1 MTFSISIDTLTL
13 IVSGILLLMALV
25 TPLLSPHFRRLR
37 HDAPQSAIDQP
48 HVTVLLVSN
57 GDHVALDEHLPIYLT
72 QDYAP
77 GYDVVVVSEKADAE
91 TDNVLKRYA
100 NNERLYSTFVPES
113 SRYMSKNK
121 LAITLGVKAAKN
133 DWIVLTDPRCK
144 PMGSD
149 WLSSLSQSLA
159 DHDSIVLGYVNY
171 SEESKPY
178 HRFEQMHTA
187 LYLLRAAQNGNAY
200 RTNCPLLAF
209 KKSEFMESNGF
220 QEHLRYSIGEYD
232 FLVNKYA
239 KLGEHGIT
247 VSPDAWL
254 TENAISEKT
263 WQNRQVYHEE
273 TKKHLEGGLG
283 LRTQFLTDQTML
295 HLNYIVV
302 LAVMVFAALTS
313 RWILLGV
320 SVAALVLSLMLRIVN
335 GKRALQAMGVSIPS
349 WKNGASPNIR
359 RKEIRRKSC
368 GILLPTNIKN
378 GSATWSLSPR
388 SARAGGTLKK
398 HVRTK
403 PTAKKSAAYKRGLES
418 SLCRLF
424 FVKANDS
431 PIFQPLFQPCQK
443 YASADRD
450 DAENVNTQIDQPTVL

>member
-37 HDAPQSAIDQP
+37 HDAPQSAIDLP
-48 HVTVLLVSN
+48 RVTVLLVSN

-187 LYLLRAAQNGNAY
+187 LYLLRAAQRGKAY
-200 RTNCPLLAF
+200 RTNCPLVAF
-209 KKSEFMESNGF
+209 KKKDFMENNGF
-220 QEHLRYSIGEYD
+220 LEHLRYSIGEYD
-232 FLVNKYA
+232 FLVNKYG
-239 KLGEHGIT
+239 KLGDSEVAI
-247 VSPDAWL
+247 SPQTWL
-254 TENAISEKT
+254 TEDPIHEKT
-263 WQNRQVYHEE
+263 WQNRQVYYEE
-273 TKKHLEGGLG
+273 TKKHLEGGMG
-283 LRTQFLTDQTML
+283 VRTLFLTDQMML
-295 HLNYIVV
+295 HLNYI
-302 LAVMVFAALTS
+302 LEFAAMAFAGLTS
-313 RWILLGV
+313 RWVLLGV
-320 SVAALVLSLMLRIVN
+320 VLLSLVITCLLRTLN
-335 GKRALQAMGVSIPS
+335 GKRAMKEMGVSIPS
-349 WKNGASPNIR
+349 WKVVPYEVSMLWRNMMTRLRYEYAD
-359 RKEIRRKSC
+359 
-368 GILLPTNIKN
+368 KN
-378 GSATWSLSPR
+378 DFISH
-388 SARAGGTLKK
+388 K
-398 HVRTK
+398 V
-403 PTAKKSAAYKRGLES
+403 
-418 SLCRLF
+418 
-424 FVKANDS
+424 
-431 PIFQPLFQPCQK
+431 
-443 YASADRD
+443 
-450 DAENVNTQIDQPTVL
+450 

>member
-37 HDAPQSAIDQP
+37 NDAPQSAIDLP
-48 HVTVLLVSN
+48 RVTVLLVSN
-57 GDHVALDEHLPIYLT
+57 GDHVALDAHLPIYLT

-187 LYLLRAAQNGNAY
+187 LYLLRAAQRGEAY
-200 RTNCPLLAF
+200 RTNCPLVAF
-209 KKSEFMESNGF
+209 KKKEFMENNGF
-220 QEHLRYSIGEYD
+220 LEHLRYSIGEYD
-232 FLVNKYA
+232 FLVNKYG
-239 KLGEHGIT
+239 KLGDSEVAI
-247 VSPDAWL
+247 SPQTWL
-254 TENAISEKT
+254 TEDPIHEKT
-263 WQNRQVYHEE
+263 WQNRQVYYEE
-273 TKKHLEGGLG
+273 TKKHLEGGMG
-283 LRTQFLTDQTML
+283 VRTLFLTDQMML
-295 HLNYIVV
+295 HLNYI
-302 LAVMVFAALTS
+302 LEFAAMAFAGLTS
-313 RWILLGV
+313 RWVLLGV
-320 SVAALVLSLMLRIVN
+320 ALLSLVITCLLRTLN
-335 GKRALQAMGVSIPS
+335 GKRAMKEMGVDIPS
-349 WKNGASPNIR
+349 WKVVPYEVSMLWRNMMTRLRYEYAD
-359 RKEIRRKSC
+359 
-368 GILLPTNIKN
+368 KN
-378 GSATWSLSPR
+378 DFISH
-388 SARAGGTLKK
+388 K
-398 HVRTK
+398 V
-403 PTAKKSAAYKRGLES
+403 
-418 SLCRLF
+418 
-424 FVKANDS
+424 
-431 PIFQPLFQPCQK
+431 
-443 YASADRD
+443 
-450 DAENVNTQIDQPTVL
+450 

>member
-48 HVTVLLVSN
+48 RVTVLLVSN

-187 LYLLRAAQNGNAY
+187 LYLLRAAQRGEAY
-200 RTNCPLLAF
+200 RTNCPLVAF
-209 KKSEFMESNGF
+209 KKKDFMENNGF
-220 QEHLRYSIGEYD
+220 LEHLRYSSGEYD
-232 FLVNKYA
+232 FLVNKYG
-239 KLGEHGIT
+239 KLGDSEVAI
-247 VSPDAWL
+247 SPQTWL
-254 TENAISEKT
+254 TEDPIHEKT
-263 WQNRQVYHEE
+263 WQNRQVYYEE
-273 TKKHLEGGLG
+273 TKKHLEGGIG
-283 LRTQFLTDQTML
+283 VRTLFLTDQMML
-295 HLNYIVV
+295 HLNYI
-302 LAVMVFAALTS
+302 LEFAAMAFAGLTS
-313 RWILLGV
+313 RWVLLGV
-320 SVAALVLSLMLRIVN
+320 ALLSLVITCLLRTLN
-335 GKRALQAMGVSIPS
+335 GKRAMKEMGVDIPS
-349 WKNGASPNIR
+349 WKVVPYEVSMLWRNMMTRLRYEYAD
-359 RKEIRRKSC
+359 
-368 GILLPTNIKN
+368 KN
-378 GSATWSLSPR
+378 DFISH
-388 SARAGGTLKK
+388 K
-398 HVRTK
+398 V
-403 PTAKKSAAYKRGLES
+403 
-418 SLCRLF
+418 
-424 FVKANDS
+424 
-431 PIFQPLFQPCQK
+431 
-443 YASADRD
+443 
-450 DAENVNTQIDQPTVL
+450 

>member
-37 HDAPQSAIDQP
+37 HDAPQSAIDLP
-48 HVTVLLVSN
+48 RVTVLLVSN

-187 LYLLRAAQNGNAY
+187 LYLLRAAQRGEAY
-200 RTNCPLLAF
+200 RTNCPLVAF
-209 KKSEFMESNGF
+209 KKKDFMENNGF
-220 QEHLRYSIGEYD
+220 LEHLRYSIGEYD
-232 FLVNKYA
+232 FLVNKYG
-239 KLGEHGIT
+239 KLGNSEVAI
-247 VSPDAWL
+247 SPQTWL
-254 TENAISEKT
+254 TEDPIHEKT
-263 WQNRQVYHEE
+263 WQNRQVYYEE
-273 TKKHLEGGLG
+273 TKKHLEGGMG
-283 LRTQFLTDQTML
+283 VRTLFLTDQMML
-295 HLNYIVV
+295 HLNYI
-302 LAVMVFAALTS
+302 LEFAAMAFAGLTS
-313 RWILLGV
+313 RWVLLGV
-320 SVAALVLSLMLRIVN
+320 ALLSLVITCLLRTLN
-335 GKRALQAMGVSIPS
+335 GKRAMKEMGVSIPS
-349 WKNGASPNIR
+349 WKVVPYEVSMLWRNMMTRLRYEYAD
-359 RKEIRRKSC
+359 
-368 GILLPTNIKN
+368 KN
-378 GSATWSLSPR
+378 DFISH
-388 SARAGGTLKK
+388 K
-398 HVRTK
+398 V
-403 PTAKKSAAYKRGLES
+403 
-418 SLCRLF
+418 
-424 FVKANDS
+424 
-431 PIFQPLFQPCQK
+431 
-443 YASADRD
+443 
-450 DAENVNTQIDQPTVL
+450 

>member
-37 HDAPQSAIDQP
+37 NDAPQSAIDLP
-48 HVTVLLVSN
+48 RVTVLLVSN

-187 LYLLRAAQNGNAY
+187 LYLLRAAQRGEAY
-200 RTNCPLLAF
+200 RTNCPLVAF
-209 KKSEFMESNGF
+209 KKKEFMENNGF
-220 QEHLRYSIGEYD
+220 LEHLRYSIGEYD
-232 FLVNKYA
+232 FLVNKYG
-239 KLGEHGIT
+239 KLGDSEVAI
-247 VSPDAWL
+247 SPQTWL
-254 TENAISEKT
+254 TEDPIHEKT
-263 WQNRQVYHEE
+263 WQNRQVYYEE
-273 TKKHLEGGLG
+273 TKKHLEGGMG
-283 LRTQFLTDQTML
+283 VRTLFLTDQMML
-295 HLNYIVV
+295 HLNYI
-302 LAVMVFAALTS
+302 LEFAAMAFAGLTS
-313 RWILLGV
+313 RWVLLGV
-320 SVAALVLSLMLRIVN
+320 ALLSLVITCLLRTLN
-335 GKRALQAMGVSIPS
+335 GKRAMKEMGVDIPS
-349 WKNGASPNIR
+349 WKVVPYEVSMLWRNMMTRLRYEYAD
-359 RKEIRRKSC
+359 
-368 GILLPTNIKN
+368 KN
-378 GSATWSLSPR
+378 DFISH
-388 SARAGGTLKK
+388 K
-398 HVRTK
+398 V
-403 PTAKKSAAYKRGLES
+403 
-418 SLCRLF
+418 
-424 FVKANDS
+424 
-431 PIFQPLFQPCQK
+431 
-443 YASADRD
+443 
-450 DAENVNTQIDQPTVL
+450 

>member
-1 MTFSISIDTLTL
+1 MTFPLSIDTLTL
-13 IVSGILLLMALV
+13 VASGILLLMALI

-37 HDAPQSAIDQP
+37 HDMPQGATTQP
-48 HVTVLLVSN
+48 RITVLLVSN

-187 LYLLRAAQNGNAY
+187 LYLLRAAQRGEAY
-200 RTNCPLLAF
+200 RTNCPLVAF
-209 KKSEFMESNGF
+209 KKKDFMENNGF
-220 QEHLRYSIGEYD
+220 VEHLRYSIGEYE
-232 FLVNKYA
+232 FLVNKYG
-239 KLGEHGIT
+239 KLGDSEVAI
-247 VSPDAWL
+247 SPQAWL
-254 TENAISEKT
+254 TEDPIHEKT
-263 WQNRQVYHEE
+263 WQNRQVYYEE
-273 TKKHLEGGLG
+273 TKKHLEGGMGVRSLY
-283 LRTQFLTDQTML
+283 LTDQMML
-295 HLNYIVV
+295 HLNFILEIV
-302 LAVMVFAALTS
+302 AMAFAGLTS
-313 RWILLGV
+313 RWVLLGV
-320 SVAALVLSLMLRIVN
+320 ALLSLVITNVLRTLN
-335 GKRALQAMGVSIPS
+335 GKRAMREMGVDIPS
-349 WKNGASPNIR
+349 WKVVPYEMSMLWRNMMTRLRYEYAD
-359 RKEIRRKSC
+359 
-368 GILLPTNIKN
+368 KN
-378 GSATWSLSPR
+378 DFISH
-388 SARAGGTLKK
+388 K
-398 HVRTK
+398 V
-403 PTAKKSAAYKRGLES
+403 
-418 SLCRLF
+418 
-424 FVKANDS
+424 
-431 PIFQPLFQPCQK
+431 
-443 YASADRD
+443 
-450 DAENVNTQIDQPTVL
+450 

>member
-37 HDAPQSAIDQP
+37 HDAPQSTIDLP
-48 HVTVLLVSN
+48 RVTVLLVSN

-149 WLSSLSQSLA
+149 WLSSLSLSLA

-187 LYLLRAAQNGNAY
+187 LYLLRAAQRGEAY
-200 RTNCPLLAF
+200 RTNCLLVAF
-209 KKSEFMESNGF
+209 KKKDFMENNGF
-220 QEHLRYSIGEYD
+220 LEHLRYSIGEYD
-232 FLVNKYA
+232 FLVNKYG
-239 KLGEHGIT
+239 KLGDSEVAI
-247 VSPDAWL
+247 SPQTWL
-254 TENAISEKT
+254 TEDPIHEKT
-263 WQNRQVYHEE
+263 WQNRQVYYEE
-273 TKKHLEGGLG
+273 TKKHLEGGMG
-283 LRTQFLTDQTML
+283 VRTLFLTDQMML
-295 HLNYIVV
+295 HLNYI
-302 LAVMVFAALTS
+302 LEFAAMAFACLTS
-313 RWILLGV
+313 RWVLLGV
-320 SVAALVLSLMLRIVN
+320 ALLSLVITCLLRTLN
-335 GKRALQAMGVSIPS
+335 GKRAMKEMGVSIPS
-349 WKNGASPNIR
+349 WKVVPYEVSMLWRNMMTRLRYEYAD
-359 RKEIRRKSC
+359 
-368 GILLPTNIKN
+368 KN
-378 GSATWSLSPR
+378 DFISH
-388 SARAGGTLKK
+388 K
-398 HVRTK
+398 V
-403 PTAKKSAAYKRGLES
+403 
-418 SLCRLF
+418 
-424 FVKANDS
+424 
-431 PIFQPLFQPCQK
+431 
-443 YASADRD
+443 
-450 DAENVNTQIDQPTVL
+450 

>member
-48 HVTVLLVSN
+48 RVTVLLVSN

-187 LYLLRAAQNGNAY
+187 LYLLRAAQRGEAY
-200 RTNCPLLAF
+200 RTNCPLVAF
-209 KKSEFMESNGF
+209 KKKDFMENNGF
-220 QEHLRYSIGEYD
+220 LEHLRYSIGEYD
-232 FLVNKYA
+232 FLVNKYG
-239 KLGEHGIT
+239 KLGDSEVAI
-247 VSPDAWL
+247 SPQTWL
-254 TENAISEKT
+254 TEDPIHEKT
-263 WQNRQVYHEE
+263 WQNRQVYYEE
-273 TKKHLEGGLG
+273 TKKHLEGGMG
-283 LRTQFLTDQTML
+283 VRTLFLTDQMML
-295 HLNYIVV
+295 HLNYI
-302 LAVMVFAALTS
+302 LEFAAMAFAGLTS
-313 RWILLGV
+313 RWVLLGV
-320 SVAALVLSLMLRIVN
+320 ALLSLVITCLLRTLN
-335 GKRALQAMGVSIPS
+335 GKRAMKEMGVSIPS
-349 WKNGASPNIR
+349 WKVVPYEVSMLWRNMMTRMRYEYAD
-359 RKEIRRKSC
+359 
-368 GILLPTNIKN
+368 KN
-378 GSATWSLSPR
+378 DFISH
-388 SARAGGTLKK
+388 K
-398 HVRTK
+398 V
-403 PTAKKSAAYKRGLES
+403 
-418 SLCRLF
+418 
-424 FVKANDS
+424 
-431 PIFQPLFQPCQK
+431 
-443 YASADRD
+443 
-450 DAENVNTQIDQPTVL
+450 